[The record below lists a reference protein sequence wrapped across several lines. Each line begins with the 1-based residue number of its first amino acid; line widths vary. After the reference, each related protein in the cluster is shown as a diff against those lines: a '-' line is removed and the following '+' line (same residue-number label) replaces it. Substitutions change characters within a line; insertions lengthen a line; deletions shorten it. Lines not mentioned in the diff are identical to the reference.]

1 MAEQADSLSP
11 RETEVLRLLALG
23 LTNREVGERLHISV
37 RTAESHRASIQ
48 KKLDL
53 GRRSELVRFALA
65 HGVLVDDDAAA
76 PGRRDRRGS
85 ASERREST

>member
-1 MAEQADSLSP
+1 MRDRTDSLSP

-23 LTNREVGERLHISV
+23 LTNQEVAERLHISV

-53 GRRSELVRFALA
+53 GRRSELVTFALA
-65 HGVLVDDDAAA
+65 HGVLVHDDAAA
-76 PGRRDRRGS
+76 PEERRG
-85 ASERREST
+85 